1 MKSSFQTSGGES
13 TGTISK
19 LKMKWT
25 IVKETDFY
33 LRASY
38 CIYSNVC
45 TNKNPQK
52 KVASKQ
58 VFQGMDELENRKI
71 IIWKW
76 PTLKRRINVDCVN
89 LQIFFLKWKL
99 EFTPVEKLDNLLVR
113 FWDFN

>member
-1 MKSSFQTSGGES
+1 
-13 TGTISK
+13 
-19 LKMKWT
+19 
-25 IVKETDFY
+25 VKETDFY

-71 IIWKW
+71 II
-76 PTLKRRINVDCVN
+76 
-89 LQIFFLKWKL
+89 
-99 EFTPVEKLDNLLVR
+99 
-113 FWDFN
+113 